1 MKKLLVFIL
10 VIGLMMAMV
19 GCGNSS
25 QENEANNEVNE
36 VEEAK
41 KVGLVTDSGTI
52 DDKSFNQGSWEG
64 ITRAAEEF
72 SLEKKYLQPDT
83 KTTADYLISISNL
96 VDGEYGLIVS
106 TGFMFAE
113 AITEAQTKHP
123 DTHFILVDAV
133 VSDIQD
139 NVTAVL
145 FAEEEAGFLA
155 GIAAAMETKTGKVG
169 FIGGMEI
176 PPVQKFGWGFA
187 AGVAYANDTLGT
199 EATVAEYI
207 YEGSFDNVQGGTALA
222 AGMYD
227 KDVDIIFTAAGGVG
241 VGAINEAKA
250 RKIEGDDVFI
260 IGVDVDQ
267 YEHGLIDDGRSV
279 ILTSA
284 MKRVDNAVYSLI
296 GDYANGSIKGGEIV
310 VFDAKSG
317 GVGLPEENPNLSDE
331 VVEKVDT
338 VTEKVGNGEIDVPG
352 TIDELTEFFKSNNY
366 DASGIQF

>member
-1 MKKLLVFIL
+1 MKKLLVLVL
-10 VIGLMMAMV
+10 VIGLMISMV

-25 QENEANNEVNE
+25 QEDATDNEVKE
-36 VEEAK
+36 VK

-64 ITRAAEEF
+64 ISRAAEEF
-72 SLEKKYLQPDT
+72 SLEKKYLKPDT

-96 VDGEYGLIVS
+96 VDGEYGLIVT

-123 DTHFILVDAV
+123 ETHFILVDAV
-133 VSDIQD
+133 VNDIQD

-187 AGVAYANDTLGT
+187 AGVAYANNTLGT

-250 RKIEGDDVFI
+250 RKVEGNNVFI

-267 YEHGLIDDGRSV
+267 YEHGLIDDGSSV

-296 GDYANGSIKGGEIV
+296 GDYSNGSIKGGEIV

-317 GVGLPEENPNLSDE
+317 GVGLPKENPNLSDD
-331 VVEKVDT
+331 VVTKIDT

-352 TIDELTEFFKSNNY
+352 TIDELTEFFNSNNY

>member
-1 MKKLLVFIL
+1 MKKLLVFII
-10 VIGLMMAMV
+10 VIVLMLTAV
-19 GCGNSS
+19 GCSNSS
-25 QENEANNEVNE
+25 EDTSK
-36 VEEAK
+36 VEDMK

-64 ITRAAEEF
+64 ITKAAEDY
-72 SLEKKYLQPDT
+72 SLEKKYLKPDT

-96 VDGEYGLIVS
+96 VDGEYGLIVT

-113 AITEAQTKHP
+113 AIGEAQIKHAN
-123 DTHFILVDAV
+123 THFILVDAV
-133 VSDIQD
+133 VDDIRD
-139 NVTAVL
+139 NVTVVL

-155 GIAAAMETKTGKVG
+155 GISAAVESKTGKLG

-176 PPVQKFGWGFA
+176 PPVQKFGWGFV
-187 AGVAYANDTLGT
+187 AGVAYANETYGT
-199 EATVAEYI
+199 KASVSEYI

-227 KDVDIIFTAAGGVG
+227 KGVDVIFTAAGGVG

-250 RKIEGDDVFI
+250 RKIENDDVYI

-267 YEHGLIDDGRSV
+267 YEHGLIDDGSSV

-296 GDYANGSIKGGEIV
+296 GDYANGQIKGGEIV

-317 GVGLPEENPNLSDE
+317 GVGLPEENPNLSKETINKIDE
-331 VVEKVDT
+331 STKE
-338 VTEKVGNGEIDVPG
+338 VGDGAIDVPG
-352 TIDELTEFFKSNNY
+352 TLEELTNFLNQNNY
-366 DASGIQF
+366 ESLGVQY